1 MTSNLLF
8 VYRAASVEKTYHVR
22 EPLGRLAEKW
32 TELEWQ
38 ALWYSGAFGTT
49 FRSTDGA
56 LVEIIQFGFW
66 NRESGPDFV
75 HAAIRIDG
83 NRTLEGDVEWDM
95 QVADWERHG
104 HSQNLAF
111 DKVVLHVFLYGGGAS
126 HLRVRRR
133 IAKLS
138 RFISRKKSN
147 FPMPTHRLLIRE
159 DAVLL
164 CVNFRLPRSI
174 RSLKRLR
181 RSGCRRKR
189 NNSDAGLSSMEWTKH
204 SSRRLPSHLA
214 IN

>member
-1 MTSNLLF
+1 MNFPRKEFFSSSCFSIYQESCIHETPQRPDP
-8 VYRAASVEKTYHVR
+8 V
-22 EPLGRLAEKW
+22 GDLAEKW

-126 HLRVRRR
+126 HFPRTAPDPRR
-133 IAKLS
+133 
-138 RFISRKKSN
+138 
-147 FPMPTHRLLIRE
+147 
-159 DAVLL
+159 
-164 CVNFRLPRSI
+164 
-174 RSLKRLR
+174 
-181 RSGCRRKR
+181 
-189 NNSDAGLSSMEWTKH
+189 
-204 SSRRLPSHLA
+204 
-214 IN
+214 